1 MICTEVANMRVSEF
15 LRKVIVPVGT
25 AIFLAALFYPLC
37 VENGVCDYLK
47 LWILIGIPFGVHRMF
62 VWVIP
67 KGFDI
72 GGTVGVLV
80 MNLLICGVIG
90 GIILS
95 AVGSVGLLSGSVR
108 GNGDFQTNQKMYGK
122 IVRAIGKGSEVRQS
136 E

>member
-1 MICTEVANMRVSEF
+1 MICTEVANMRMGEF

-80 MNLLICGVIG
+80 MNLLIGGVIG
-90 GIILS
+90 GIILIWRLALS
-95 AVGSVGLLSGSVR
+95 VFYLAQCVGTGIFRLTR
-108 GNGDFQTNQKMYGK
+108 KCMAK
-122 IVRAIGKGSEVRQS
+122 
-136 E
+136 

>member
-1 MICTEVANMRVSEF
+1 MICMEVDNMRMGEF
-15 LRKVIVPVGT
+15 LRKIIVPVGT
-25 AIFLAALFYPLC
+25 AMFLTALFYPLC

-80 MNLLICGVIG
+80 MNLLIG
-90 GIILS
+90 GIILIWRL
-95 AVGSVGLLSGSVR
+95 ALAIFYLAQCVGTWILRL
-108 GNGDFQTNQKMYGK
+108 TGK
-122 IVRAIGKGSEVRQS
+122 RIAK
-136 E
+136 

>member
-1 MICTEVANMRVSEF
+1 MRMGEF

-80 MNLLICGVIG
+80 MNLLIGGVIG
-90 GIILS
+90 GIILIWRLALS
-95 AVGSVGLLSGSVR
+95 VFYLAQCVGTGIFRLTR
-108 GNGDFQTNQKMYGK
+108 KCMAK
-122 IVRAIGKGSEVRQS
+122 
-136 E
+136 

>member
-1 MICTEVANMRVSEF
+1 MICMEVDNMRMGGF
-15 LRKVIVPVGT
+15 LRKVIVPVGA

-47 LWILIGIPFGVHRMF
+47 LWILTGIPFGVQRMF

-80 MNLLICGVIG
+80 INLLVGGVIG
-90 GIILS
+90 GVILIWRLVL
-95 AVGSVGLLSGSVR
+95 AVLYLIQCGGMGIFWLARKCMS
-108 GNGDFQTNQKMYGK
+108 K
-122 IVRAIGKGSEVRQS
+122 
-136 E
+136 

>member
-1 MICTEVANMRVSEF
+1 MICTEVANMRMGEF
-15 LRKVIVPVGT
+15 LREVIVPVGT

-80 MNLLICGVIG
+80 MNLLIGGVIG
-90 GIILS
+90 GIILIWRLALS
-95 AVGSVGLLSGSVR
+95 VFYLAQCVGTGIFRLTR
-108 GNGDFQTNQKMYGK
+108 KCMAK
-122 IVRAIGKGSEVRQS
+122 
-136 E
+136 